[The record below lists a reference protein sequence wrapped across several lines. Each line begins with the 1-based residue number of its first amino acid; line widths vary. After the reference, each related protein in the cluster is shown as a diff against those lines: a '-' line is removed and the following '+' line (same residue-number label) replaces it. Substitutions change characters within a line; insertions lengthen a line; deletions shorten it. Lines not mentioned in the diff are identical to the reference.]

1 MGSLISRFRI
11 GFRIYAG
18 FLLVLCLLGAVGGY
32 GVIELT
38 KARDNFN
45 RYGETS
51 ANTSAIMMI
60 NLDFIE
66 LRRNALLFSSSG
78 SPVAAQKVQELLDH
92 IADNLRIVLPA
103 TADAASRARL
113 ERMIEL
119 AADYGTK
126 FTKLKDIRSKRD
138 NLVET
143 RLKPLGEQVVGNLSS
158 LISEATAAKQME
170 TAGIAGVA
178 QEQFMYARLGATQFL
193 TAPSEELFDG
203 VIRRIS
209 AFTPAARNLAAWF
222 DDPDRMALAQ
232 DVLRLAESYLKS
244 FNDMATLAF
253 EVNTLL
259 YETMPVVAEEFGTLT
274 QANVDAWTTTLEDT
288 ERQTLDEI
296 ARTIRASVALVA
308 AALVVGVVLA
318 WLIAR
323 SIVTPVRNITATMT
337 LLAGGDRSVEVV
349 GLTFA
354 DEIGEMARAVQV
366 FKENAIRVERLQAEQ
381 AVHERRMLQERRK
394 AMMDL
399 ADDFENH
406 VNGVVTH
413 VTTSSG
419 EMNATAATM
428 STAAQQ
434 ATHQATAVAN
444 AADHAS
450 SNVQTVA
457 AAAEE
462 LAASIAEIGR
472 QVEQSSQ
479 TIQHAVEKARRTNEI
494 VGSLSTAAQKIG
506 VVVGLINTIAG
517 QTNLLALN
525 ATIEAARAGDAGKG
539 FAVVASEVKNLA
551 NQTAK
556 ATEDI
561 SGQISSVQAATAQA
575 VEAIQDILHTIDEV
589 SGTSAA
595 IAISVEQQQAA
606 TGEIARNVEQAAAGT
621 SEVAANISGV
631 TAAADASLATAE
643 QVLRESSE
651 LTRQSM
657 VLRHAVDDFIGKV
670 RAA

>member
-1 MGSLISRFRI
+1 MLIL
-11 GFRIYAG
+11 A
-18 FLLVLCLLGAVGGY
+18 LLGAVGGF
-32 GVIELT
+32 GIVELIA
-38 KARDNFN
+38 ARANFQ

-51 ANTSAIMMI
+51 ANTAMVITI
-60 NLDFIE
+60 NQDFAE
-66 LRRNALLFSSSG
+66 LRRQALLYTSSG
-78 SPVAAQKVQELLDH
+78 TETAAGRVHELLGH
-92 IADNLRIVLPA
+92 IASSLTNLLPA
-103 TADAASRARL
+103 ARDGASRARL
-113 ERMIEL
+113 ERMIQL
-119 AADYGTK
+119 TADYGEK
-126 FTKLKDIRSKRD
+126 FAKVKEARVKRD
-138 NLVET
+138 TLLDQSL
-143 RLKPLGEQVVGNLSS
+143 RPLGDQIVGNLSD
-158 LISEATAAKQME
+158 LISEATAARQME
-170 TAGIAGVA
+170 TAGLAGIA
-178 QEQFMYARLGATQFL
+178 QEQFMYARLNSTQFL
-193 TAPSEELFDG
+193 ATPDEALAES
-203 VIRRIS
+203 VTRRLA
-209 AFTPAARNLAAWF
+209 AFRPAATNLAAWF

-232 DVLRLAESYLKS
+232 DVLRLAETYSKT
-244 FNDMATLAF
+244 FDRMAASAF
-253 EVNTLL
+253 EMNSLI
-259 YETMPVVAEEFGTLT
+259 YEAMPVVAEEFGSLT
-274 QANVDAWTTTLEDT
+274 QATVDGWSAIFRET
-288 ERQTLDEI
+288 ERKTLSEI
-296 ARTIRASVALVA
+296 DRTIGVSGALVA
-308 AALVVGVVLA
+308 AALLGGILLA

-323 SIVTPVRNITATMT
+323 SIVVPVKTMTATMT
-337 LLAGGDRSVEVV
+337 LLASGDRSVEVT
-349 GLTFA
+349 GLGFE

-381 AVHERRMLQERRK
+381 SVQEQRAAAERRRS
-394 AMMDL
+394 MMEL

-434 ATHQATAVAN
+434 ATQQATAVAN

-450 SNVQTVA
+450 TNVQTVA

-462 LAASIAEIGR
+462 LASSIAEIGR
-472 QVEQSSQ
+472 QVDRSSR

-506 VVVGLINTIAG
+506 EVVGLINTIAG

-595 IAISVEQQQAA
+595 IAASVEQQQAA

-621 SEVAANISGV
+621 SEVAANIAGV

-657 VLRHAVDDFIGKV
+657 VLRRAVDEFIEKV